1 MVKEKIKIKH
11 PSKKSSLNPKYI
23 KENNKNESSLI
34 NKAFISKK
42 FLHKKR
48 KNKNRINLDKIK
60 QEKNKY
66 NPKIKSNIQNIK
78 TNSKEKE
85 EEKNSIDDKII
96 CAHLL
101 LNSYNNTQTKD
112 FLPGKT
118 IKERMNTMRENIISL
133 FPDIIN

>member
-1 MVKEKIKIKH
+1 MGKEKIKIKH

-66 NPKIKSNIQNIK
+66 NIK

-118 IKERMNTMRENIISL
+118 IKERMNRMREI
-133 FPDIIN
+133 

>member
-1 MVKEKIKIKH
+1 MVKEKIKIKIKH
-11 PSKKSSLNPKYI
+11 PSKKSGLNPKYI

-66 NPKIKSNIQNIK
+66 NIK

-118 IKERMNTMRENIISL
+118 IKERINTMRENIISL